1 MPGATTSIVVDVPP
15 KVIYDVVLDFGNY
28 PKFLPDVKRTTVNK
42 KGKEIQ
48 ASFEISVIKKIHY
61 TLSFT
66 TVPNKKI
73 SWHFAGG
80 DLFKDN
86 RGHWIFEPIDKKQ
99 TNVTYHIEVD
109 FGFMVPSLITN
120 KLVGSNLPAMM
131 KRFKERAENLA

>member
-1 MPGATTSIVVDVPP
+1 MPGASTSILIDVPP
-15 KVIYDVVLDFGNY
+15 RVIYDVVTDFESY
-28 PKFLPDVKRTTVNK
+28 PEFLPDVKRVLMEK
-42 KGKEIQ
+42 KSKGCQ

-61 TLSFT
+61 TLDFVFT
-66 TVPNKKI
+66 PNKKVVW
-73 SWHFAGG
+73 SFVKG

-86 RGHWIFEPIDKKQ
+86 KGQWLFEEVKKGQ
-99 TNVTYHIEVD
+99 TKATYHVEVD